1 MADTLETLDPELAS
15 ALLAAVDR
23 IHAFPASVQ
32 GILKLTGDA
41 SCAPRDLVEV
51 IDRDPII
58 TIKLLRVVNSAY
70 YSLPRKITS
79 IDHAVV
85 LLGFNT
91 VKNLALSI
99 AALSMGGT
107 LSHPAFNAGNY
118 VRHSLAAAVIA
129 RQLGAH
135 LGAADTHDF
144 FIAGLLHDFG
154 KVVLAEVL
162 PAQFQKALEYS
173 VWHEVSMHQSLLKLA
188 GINHAEVGAALL
200 EKWRFPAS
208 LVLAVHDQCA
218 MDSTTSD
225 MAVCIFAANQICKH
239 IGVDFAG
246 SVKPQAFPER
256 VQTVLGGTLESTLE
270 LLGDGS
276 EILREATQFSSL

>member
-1 MADTLETLDPELAS
+1 MEILDPEFS
-15 ALLAAVDR
+15 NALLAAIDR
-23 IHAFPASVQ
+23 IHAFPVTAQ
-32 GILKLTGDA
+32 NILKLTGDVTC
-41 SCAPRDLVEV
+41 SPRDLVDV

-58 TIKLLRVVNSAY
+58 TIKLLRVVNSAH

-91 VKNLALSI
+91 VKNLALGI
-99 AALSMGGT
+99 AALGMGET
-107 LSHPAFNAGNY
+107 LSHPSFNARSY

-129 RQLGAH
+129 RHLGVH
-135 LGAADTHDF
+135 IGAADPHDF

-173 VWHEVSMHQSLLKLA
+173 VWHEVSLHQSLLELA
-188 GINHAEVGAALL
+188 GMDHAAVGAALL
-200 EKWRFPAS
+200 EKWRFPAN
-208 LVLAVHDQCA
+208 LVLAVRDQYA
-218 MDSTTSD
+218 VGSTGSD
-225 MAVCIFAANQICKH
+225 MAVCVYAANQICKQV
-239 IGVDFAG
+239 GVDFAAL
-246 SVKPQAFPER
+246 VKPQAFPAR
-256 VQTVLGGTLESTLE
+256 VQAVLGGTLESTME
-270 LLGDGS
+270 SLGDVS